1 AGRKTKGEEIMFKKY
16 ILPIVLVATL
26 MVGNFSIQT
35 VDAAESSQEQQ
46 RIQLQTHMKD
56 LLNKL
61 PGEKVD
67 QYVQLFNDL
76 QEQFAQMNMKK
87 VNYKSSFKW
96 FKKEEQSREEESQL
110 ENTEEK
116 DQVEDQEKQEEIKQ
130 EEPKEEKPQANP
142 RPERPVTPEEPK
154 EEQELVEESQLS
166 EFELEVVELTNNER
180 AKAGLAALEV
190 DEELSRVAREKSR
203 DMSVSGY
210 FDHNSPNYGSPFDM
224 MRSYGVTYQ
233 TAGENIAK
241 GQRSPQEVVN
251 AWMNSEGHRA
261 NIMNPNFTHIG
272 VGFVETGN
280 HWTQMF
286 IGK

>member
-1 AGRKTKGEEIMFKKY
+1 MFKKY